1 MVGTSLTGMSLG
13 LGYRL
18 GALGVLGEAQLVQST
33 LGAEL
38 FDLNAQ
44 LRAYLPI
51 SHRVELFPLVLV
63 GTSHLMQDQ
72 ASGHLDLGVGAQLKL
87 APVIALGARYQ
98 ARIMGGHNEMSS
110 PTGHQLTAQLTL
122 SF

>member
-1 MVGTSLTGMSLG
+1 M
-13 LGYRL
+13 
-18 GALGVLGEAQLVQST
+18 
-33 LGAEL
+33 GAEL

-44 LRAYLPI
+44 LRAYLPV
-51 SHRVELFPLVLV
+51 SPQVELFPLVLV
-63 GTSHLMQDQ
+63 GSSHLMQNQ

-98 ARIMGGHNEMSS
+98 ARIMGGQNEMSS